1 MSEALALGYSGGGD
15 STALLHALCA
25 CHPDQT
31 VHALI
36 VDHQLRPESAE
47 EAADNADY
55 ARSLGAEPHILRW
68 TAPRKSQAAA
78 RQARHT
84 LLAGACEG
92 LGVSLLCLGHTLDD
106 RVETLR
112 MRAKRE
118 GAWRTLTGMTALDA
132 SPVWPEGRGVTV
144 ARPFLEL
151 RRAQLRDYLKRLDA
165 RWIED
170 PSNEDAQYERVQLR
184 QKAYPPGGPAE
195 HGLLSLSDQSVDA
208 ERLLR
213 GAAWRLVER
222 AVSWTAW
229 GGARLNADM
238 FSLAAKPMALRAME
252 AVMLAVSGEARTPA
266 PDGVAAC
273 LKALEAQEAHTQS
286 GVLLTA
292 DGVMGRDPGAV
303 LGRADGGAEP
313 VVLELQAGE
322 TGLFDGRFEV
332 RAETAC
338 QVAALGDRAA
348 PEGVSLSDV
357 PPALRQS
364 LTVISCFSDP
374 EVVELPG
381 LDLSETDN
389 WSLLCMTR
397 LRRWLLP
404 CEAPTWFDGDKYASH
419 IRAALAKPV

>member
-1 MSEALALGYSGGGD
+1 MSEALALGFSGGGD
-15 STALLHALCA
+15 STALLHALRA
-25 CHPDQT
+25 AHPDFPL
-31 VHALI
+31 HALI
-36 VDHQLRPESAE
+36 VDHQLRPESAV

-68 TAPRKSQAAA
+68 TAPKKNQAAA
-78 RQARHT
+78 RQARHR

-92 LGVSLLCLGHTLDD
+92 LGVRLLCLGHTLDD
-106 RVETLR
+106 RIETLR

-118 GAWRTLTGMTALDA
+118 GGWRTLTGMTRFDA
-132 SPVWPEGRGVTV
+132 SPVWPEGRDLTV
-144 ARPFLEL
+144 VRPFLEL
-151 RRAQLRDYLKRLDA
+151 RRAELREYLSRIEA

-170 PSNEDAQYERVQLR
+170 PSNEDAQYERVQVR

-213 GAAWRLVER
+213 SAAWRLVER
-222 AVSWTAW
+222 AVSWTPW

-252 AVMLAVSGEARTPA
+252 AVMLAVSGEARTPP
-266 PDGVAAC
+266 PDGVEAC
-273 LKALEAQEAHTQS
+273 LKALEAREAHTQS

-322 TGLFDGRFEV
+322 AGLFDGRVEV

-338 QVAALGDRAA
+338 QVAALGDRLQ
-348 PEGVSLSDV
+348 PEDVSRADV

-364 LTVISCFSDP
+364 LTVISTYNGAEGGEIMQLLLGD
-374 EVVELPG
+374 
-381 LDLSETDN
+381 TDN

-404 CEAPTWFDGDKYASH
+404 CEAPAWFDGDKSALH
-419 IRAALAKPV
+419 VRAALAKTV